1 MDLTLPESQEP
12 EISPSLGHFIPKDVN
27 MGTSLVVQWL
37 GLQAVNAGRL
47 GSIPGQG
54 TRSHMKQPRVHL
66 PQLRPGKSRLVVSSS
81 VQPRGLY
88 SP

>member
-37 GLQAVNAGRL
+37 GLQAVNAGRFYCL
-47 GSIPGQG
+47 SLQG
-54 TRSHMKQPRVHL
+54 FHFS
-66 PQLRPGKSRLVVSSS
+66 
-81 VQPRGLY
+81 
-88 SP
+88 